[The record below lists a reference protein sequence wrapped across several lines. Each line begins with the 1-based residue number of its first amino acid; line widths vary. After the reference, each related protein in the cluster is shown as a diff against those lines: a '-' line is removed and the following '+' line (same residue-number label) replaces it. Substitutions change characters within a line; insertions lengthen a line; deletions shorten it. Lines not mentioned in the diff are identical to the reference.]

1 MNTLKERYVAAKRRL
16 FRRYYGIKLNAPQVE
31 AVCAERGP
39 LLVLAGAGSGK
50 TTVLVKRI
58 VHLIRFGD
66 AYETDYFPPS
76 LDEAAV
82 SYLEE
87 LAKKEP
93 ISVEEIENILPW
105 FAHDPCP
112 PYAMLAI
119 TFTNKA
125 AGEIKE
131 RLAAALGD
139 PSVSTDIWAGTF
151 HSICVK
157 ILRYNVLEAGYKSG
171 FSIYD
176 SDDQKRVV
184 SDAMKALNMDDKFLP
199 VKSVLNEIGNAKNNL
214 LSPDE
219 FEDHGDFR
227 LKQVGKVYKE
237 YQKRLREANA
247 LDFDDIIMQTVKLL
261 EKYPD
266 IAARYQHKFRYVCID
281 EYQDTNYAQFRLSE
295 LLSAGQRNI
304 MVVGDDD
311 QSIYRFRGATV
322 ENILNFDATY
332 PDARVI
338 KLEQN
343 YRSTKTILEAANAVI
358 ANNSMR
364 HDKKLWCQGEVG
376 EKITVHKAD
385 TQNDEAIWIKDK
397 ILSLVSKKGCR
408 YRDIAILYRL
418 NEMSRSLE
426 GAFAKSGIPYRILGG
441 QRFYDRKEIRDM
453 VAYLHVIANP
463 DDNLRLLRIVNEP
476 KRKIGDATLNAV
488 AEIAARE
495 EISYSRVLE
504 EAGVYPELQKAAPR
518 LLEFAALMRG
528 LRAEGCGVSDL
539 IRLVYER
546 SGYGEML
553 RAEGEVSKT
562 RIDNIGELVSAAAEY
577 EKRVEEPSLVGFL
590 EEISLISDVDKYDE
604 NADAVVLMTI
614 HSAKGLEF
622 PTVFL
627 PGLEEGVFPAAQVRD
642 DPAELNEERR
652 LAYVA
657 LTRAKEKIFISHTHE
672 RMMYGRTAYNPPS
685 RFLREEIPEELLE
698 NDAPKRAFASTAYR
712 PSASPSFE
720 SRLSGEF
727 LRRPAQTAA
736 PKHPPIGGFT
746 RFTVGDRVSH
756 AVFGVGEI
764 LSVKEMGGDLLY
776 EVRFDGGSTKKL
788 MATYAKLQAAD

>member
-1 MNTLKERYVAAKRRL
+1 MNTLKERYLAAKRRL
-16 FRRYYGIKLNAPQVE
+16 FRRYYGIKLNEPQVA
-31 AVCAERGP
+31 AVCTERGP

-50 TTVLVKRI
+50 TTVLVRRI
-58 VHLIRFGD
+58 VHLLRFGD
-66 AYETDYFPPS
+66 AYESDFFPS
-76 LDEAAV
+76 HLDEAAV
-82 SYLEE
+82 AYLEA
-87 LAKKEP
+87 LASKEP
-93 ISVEEIENILPW
+93 LDVEELEGVLPC
-105 FAHDPCP
+105 FASHPCP

-139 PSVSTDIWAGTF
+139 PSASAEVWAGTF
-151 HSICVK
+151 HSICVR

-199 VKSVLNEIGNAKNNL
+199 IKSVLNGISHAKNNL

-227 LKQVGKVYKE
+227 LKQIGKVYRE
-237 YQKRLREANA
+237 YQKRLEAANA
-247 LDFDDIIMQTVKLL
+247 LDFDDIILKTVKLL
-261 EKYPD
+261 ENYPD
-266 IAARYQHKFRYVCID
+266 IAERYQKKFRYVCID

-322 ENILNFDATY
+322 ENILHFDKTY

-358 ANNSMR
+358 AHNPDR
-364 HDKKLWCQGEVG
+364 HDKSLWCEGEIG
-376 EKITVHKAD
+376 ERITVHKAD

-476 KRKIGDATLNAV
+476 KRKIGDATLSAV

-504 EAGVYPELQKAAPR
+504 KAADYPELQKAASR
-518 LLEFAALMRG
+518 LLEFASLMKS
-528 LRAEGCGVSDL
+528 LRAEECGASDL
-539 IRLVYER
+539 IRHVYEK

-590 EEISLISDVDKYDE
+590 EEIALISDVDKYDE

-627 PGLEEGVFPAAQVRD
+627 PGMEEGVFPTSQVRD

-657 LTRAKEKIFISHTHE
+657 LTRAKEKIFITHTHE

-685 RFLREEIPEELLE
+685 RFLREEIPEALLE
-698 NDAPKRAFASTAYR
+698 KDEPKRAYTSTAYR
-712 PSASPSFE
+712 PSGGGSFE

-727 LRRPAQTAA
+727 LRRPAATAA
-736 PKHPPIGGFT
+736 PKRPPLGSFT
-746 RFTVGDRVSH
+746 RFTVGDRVAH
-756 AVFGVGEI
+756 TVFGKGEI

-776 EVRFDGGSTKKL
+776 EVRFDSGATKKL
-788 MATYAKLQAAD
+788 MATYAKLQAAE